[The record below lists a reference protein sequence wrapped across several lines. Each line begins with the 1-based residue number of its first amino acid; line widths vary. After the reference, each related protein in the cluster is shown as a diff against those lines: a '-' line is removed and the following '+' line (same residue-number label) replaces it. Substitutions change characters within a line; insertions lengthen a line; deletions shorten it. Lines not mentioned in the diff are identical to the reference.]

1 MKFYKLFAKILRWS
15 LENLKNQLTSGEFL
29 SHPVEKIIFKHFS
42 IFRPNFHQLFAK
54 IMRWSFRNLEKQL
67 TSGKNQLTSGQK
79 SADIRFRFNHLLR
92 FISFYPRNQSIIEEI
107 QELEPFYKH
116 YRWRRCHS
124 RWKTADIRF
133 RCRHLPRIYPRNQS
147 TIEEIQELQP
157 FDKVSKR
164 STAQYPLP
172 VEHFRFLWPFL

>member
-54 IMRWSFRNLEKQL
+54 IMKWSFRNLEKQL

-79 SADIRFRFNHLLR
+79 SADIRFRFNHLTKVYRLW
-92 FISFYPRNQSIIEEI
+92 SIIDEI

-133 RCRHLPRIYPRNQS
+133 RCRNLPRIYPRNQS